1 MTTSIDPQTS
11 PQGDSPV
18 PPKSS
23 EQSPLLERV
32 FGNQFVL
39 LGLLLALLGWVAF
52 TRIWLFVLIIAI
64 VASVFLHEMGHFLM
78 AKRNGMKVTEF
89 FIGFGPRVW
98 SFRRGETEYGLK
110 LIPAGAYVRII
121 GMHGLEEIGE
131 NDEES
136 RTYRAQSYWRRMPV
150 VLAGPVTNI
159 VLGLVLLVVVFAGFG
174 HPSPDKW
181 KVDTVSAGS
190 AAASAGL
197 QPGDR
202 ILAFDGQ
209 SVGTFD
215 DFTSVVRARAGS
227 TGELTIQ
234 RGGEELTVPATIGWS
249 LNTDGARALQPLVPG
264 DRVTKVGDTPVST
277 YAELQSAVQ
286 RVIGPITL
294 TFDRNDRAFTT
305 TVDGPIALPVDGY
318 RGFLGVS
325 PSSVIVHA
333 GIVDATGQAFG
344 AFGETVVGSVQG
356 MGRIFSPSGI
366 SKLASQVANGS
377 AAQDTGA
384 IEEVG
389 SGSST
394 SGSGSGSATASS
406 NADRPMSLLGIV
418 NVGTQL
424 GEQAGWA
431 GVLALLAT
439 VNIFL
444 GLINLVPIL
453 PFDGGHI
460 AVATYE
466 EIRSRI
472 SGHAYRVNMAK
483 LMPLTYVVVLL
494 MVGLFAST
502 LYLDAVD
509 PVKLSP

>member
-1 MTTSIDPQTS
+1 MTTSSIPNETE
-11 PQGDSPV
+11 QGDSGE
-18 PPKSS
+18 PPRSS
-23 EQSPLLERV
+23 IIDRI

-39 LGLLLALLGWVAF
+39 LGLLLTLLGWVAL
-52 TRIWLFVLIIAI
+52 TRIWLFVLIVAI

-121 GMHGLEEIGE
+121 GMHGLEELGE
-131 NDEES
+131 SDEEA
-136 RTYRAQSYWRRMPV
+136 RTYRAQSYSRRMPV
-150 VLAGPVTNI
+150 VLAGPMVNI
-159 VLGLVLLVVVFAGFG
+159 VLGLLLLVVVFAGFG
-174 HPSPDKW
+174 QPSKDKW
-181 KVDTVSAGS
+181 KIDTVSSGS
-190 AAASAGL
+190 AAANAGL

-202 ILAFDGQ
+202 IIAFNGQ
-209 SVGTFD
+209 PVGAFD
-215 DFTSVVRARAGS
+215 DFTSVVRAQGGS
-227 TGELTIQ
+227 SGELTVQ
-234 RGGEELTVPATIGWS
+234 RGDEELVIPAKIGWS
-249 LNTDGARALQPLVPG
+249 LNADGARALQPLVPG
-264 DRVTKVGDTPVST
+264 DRVTKVGDVSVSS
-277 YAELQSAVQ
+277 YSEMQAALQ
-286 RVIGPITL
+286 RFIGPVTV

-305 TVDGPIALPVDGY
+305 TVDGPIPMPVDGY

-325 PSSVIVHA
+325 PSSVMVQA
-333 GIVDATGQAFG
+333 GIVEATGQAVG
-344 AFGETVVGSVQG
+344 AFGDTVVGSVQG

-366 SKLASQVANGS
+366 SKLASQVANGGS
-377 AAQDTGA
+377 SDFGSDSSV
-384 IEEVG
+384 EPVSSG
-389 SGSST
+389 SGSS
-394 SGSGSGSATASS
+394 SGSSSSTSS
-406 NADRPMSLLGIV
+406 NLDRPMSLLGIV

-444 GLINLVPIL
+444 GLINLAPIL

-466 EIRSRI
+466 EIRTRI
-472 SGHAYRVNMAK
+472 SGKAYRVNMAK
-483 LMPLTYVVVLL
+483 LMPVTYIVVLL

-509 PVKLSP
+509 PVNLSP

>member
-1 MTTSIDPQTS
+1 MTTSS
-11 PQGDSPV
+11 PPEESTANDV
-18 PPKSS
+18 PG
-23 EQSPLLERV
+23 ETREPLIERV
-32 FGNQFVL
+32 FGNRFVL
-39 LGLLLALLGWVAF
+39 LGLLLTLLGWVAV
-52 TRIWLFVLIIAI
+52 TRIWLFVLIVAI

-78 AKRNGMKVTEF
+78 AKRSGMKVTEF

-121 GMHGLEEIGE
+121 GMHGLEDIDEADDE
-131 NDEES
+131 N

-150 VLAGPVTNI
+150 VLAGPVVNI
-159 VLGLVLLVVVFAGFG
+159 VLGLLLLVVVFASFG
-174 HPSPDKW
+174 QPSADRW

-197 QPGDR
+197 EPGDR
-202 ILAFDGQ
+202 ILSFDGEP
-209 SVGTFD
+209 VGSFN
-215 DFTSVVRARAGS
+215 DFTSIVRARAGS
-227 TGELTIQ
+227 SGQ
-234 RGGEELTVPATIGWS
+234 LTVERNGEQITLPAVIGWS
-249 LNTDGARALQPLVPG
+249 LNTEGARALPPLVPG
-264 DRVTKVGDTPVST
+264 DRVTKVGDITVST
-277 YAELQSAVQ
+277 YAEAQTALRSF
-286 RVIGPITL
+286 IGPVTV
-294 TFDRNDRAFTT
+294 TFDRNDRSFTT
-305 TVDGPIALPVDGY
+305 TIDGPANLPVEGY

-325 PSSVIVHA
+325 PKSVLVHA
-333 GIVDATGQAFG
+333 GLFEATGQAVH
-344 AFGETVVGSVQG
+344 AFGDTVVGSVQG

-366 SKLASQVANGS
+366 SKLASQVANGGS
-377 AAQDTGA
+377 V
-384 IEEVG
+384 ESNSSVEPVN
-389 SGSST
+389 SGSSSSSS
-394 SGSGSGSATASS
+394 SGSSASGSS
-406 NADRPMSLLGIV
+406 NLDRPMSLLGIV

-424 GEQAGWA
+424 GEEAGWA

-444 GLINLVPIL
+444 GLINLVPLL

-466 EIRSRI
+466 EIRTRM
-472 SGHAYRVNMAK
+472 SGKPYRVNMAK
-483 LMPLTYVVVLL
+483 LMPVTYVVVLL

>member
-1 MTTSIDPQTS
+1 MTTSSIPNDIQEEGS
-11 PQGDSPV
+11 GE
-18 PPKSS
+18 PPRSS
-23 EQSPLLERV
+23 LLERI

-39 LGLLLALLGWVAF
+39 LGLLLTLLGWVAF
-52 TRIWLFVLIIAI
+52 TRIWLFVLIVAI

-110 LIPAGAYVRII
+110 LVPAGAYVRII
-121 GMHGLEEIGE
+121 GMHGLEEIDE
-131 NDEES
+131 SDEEA

-150 VLAGPVTNI
+150 VLAGPMVNI
-159 VLGLVLLVVVFAGFG
+159 VLGLLLLVVVFAGFG
-174 HPSPDKW
+174 QPSKDQW
-181 KVDTVSAGS
+181 KVNTVSSGS
-190 AAASAGL
+190 AAENAGL
-197 QPGDR
+197 QPGDQ
-202 ILAFDGQ
+202 IIAFNGQ
-209 SVGTFD
+209 PVGAFD
-215 DFTSVVRARAGS
+215 DFTSIVRAQGGS
-227 TGELTIQ
+227 AGELTVQ
-234 RGGEELTVPATIGWS
+234 RGNEQLSLPTKIGWS
-249 LNTDGARALQPLVPG
+249 LNADGARALQPLVPG
-264 DRVTKVGDTPVST
+264 DRVTKVGDVSVSS
-277 YAELQSAVQ
+277 YAETQAALQ
-286 RVIGPITL
+286 RFIGPVTV

-305 TVDGPIALPVDGY
+305 TVDGPIAMPVDGY

-325 PSSVIVHA
+325 PGSVIVHA
-333 GIVDATGQAFG
+333 GIVEATGQAVG
-344 AFGETVVGSVQG
+344 AFGDTVVGSVQG
-356 MGRIFSPSGI
+356 MGRVFSPSGI
-366 SKLASQVANGS
+366 SKLASQVANGGS
-377 AAQDTGA
+377 SDASSDSSV
-384 IEEVG
+384 EPVN
-389 SGSST
+389 SGSASS
-394 SGSGSGSATASS
+394 SGSGSTASS

-444 GLINLVPIL
+444 GLINLAPIL

-466 EIRSRI
+466 EIRTRI
-472 SGHAYRVNMAK
+472 SGKAYRVNMAK
-483 LMPLTYVVVLL
+483 LMPVTYIVVLL

>member
-1 MTTSIDPQTS
+1 VTSYS
-11 PQGDSPV
+11 
-18 PPKSS
+18 
-23 EQSPLLERV
+23 
-32 FGNQFVL
+32 
-39 LGLLLALLGWVAF
+39 
-52 TRIWLFVLIIAI
+52 
-64 VASVFLHEMGHFLM
+64 
-78 AKRNGMKVTEF
+78 
-89 FIGFGPRVW
+89 
-98 SFRRGETEYGLK
+98 
-110 LIPAGAYVRII
+110 
-121 GMHGLEEIGE
+121 
-131 NDEES
+131 
-136 RTYRAQSYWRRMPV
+136 
-150 VLAGPVTNI
+150 
-159 VLGLVLLVVVFAGFG
+159 
-174 HPSPDKW
+174 
-181 KVDTVSAGS
+181 
-190 AAASAGL
+190 
-197 QPGDR
+197 
-202 ILAFDGQ
+202 
-209 SVGTFD
+209 
-215 DFTSVVRARAGS
+215 
-227 TGELTIQ
+227 
-234 RGGEELTVPATIGWS
+234 
-249 LNTDGARALQPLVPG
+249 
-264 DRVTKVGDTPVST
+264 
-277 YAELQSAVQ
+277 ELQSALQ

-294 TFDRNDRAFTT
+294 TFERNDRAFTT

-333 GIVDATGQAFG
+333 GIVEATGQAFG

-366 SKLASQVANGS
+366 GKLASQVANGG
-377 AAQDTGA
+377 AEDTSGA
-384 IEEVG
+384 IEQVG
-389 SGSST
+389 SGT
-394 SGSGSGSATASS
+394 SGSGSGSTTASS

-444 GLINLVPIL
+444 GLINLVPLL

-472 SGHAYRVNMAK
+472 SGKAYRVNMAK
-483 LMPLTYVVVLL
+483 LMPVTYVVVLL

>member
-1 MTTSIDPQTS
+1 MTTSIDPQTG
-11 PQGDSPV
+11 PQGDSPSSQQT
-18 PPKSS
+18 PK
-23 EQSPLLERV
+23 QPPLLERV
-32 FGNQFVL
+32 FGNQIVL
-39 LGLLLALLGWVAF
+39 LGLLLTLLGWVAL

-121 GMHGLEEIGE
+121 GMHGLEEIDKDD
-131 NDEES
+131 DEG

-159 VLGLVLLVVVFAGFG
+159 VLGLILLVVVFAGFG
-174 HPSPDKW
+174 QPSPDKW
-181 KVDTVSAGS
+181 KVDTVSSGS
-190 AAASAGL
+190 AAANAGL

-209 SVGTFD
+209 SVGAFD

-227 TGELTIQ
+227 SGELTIE
-234 RGGEELTVPATIGWS
+234 RGGQELTVPATIGWS

-264 DRVTKVGDTPVST
+264 DRVTKVGDTPVTS
-277 YAELQSAVQ
+277 YSELQSALQ

-294 TFDRNDRAFTT
+294 TFERNDRAFTT

-333 GIVDATGQAFG
+333 GIVEATGQAFG

-366 SKLASQVANGS
+366 GKLASQVANGG
-377 AAQDTGA
+377 AEDTSGA
-384 IEEVG
+384 IEQVG
-389 SGSST
+389 SGN
-394 SGSGSGSATASS
+394 SGSGSGSTTASS

-444 GLINLVPIL
+444 GLINLVPLL

-472 SGHAYRVNMAK
+472 SGKAYRVNMAK
-483 LMPLTYVVVLL
+483 LMPVTYVVVLL

>member
-1 MTTSIDPQTS
+1 MTTSSIPNDIQEEGS
-11 PQGDSPV
+11 GE
-18 PPKSS
+18 PPRSS
-23 EQSPLLERV
+23 LLERI

-39 LGLLLALLGWVAF
+39 LGLLLTLLGWVAF
-52 TRIWLFVLIIAI
+52 TRIWLFVLIVAI

-110 LIPAGAYVRII
+110 LVPAGAYVRII
-121 GMHGLEEIGE
+121 GMHGLEEIDE
-131 NDEES
+131 SDEEA

-150 VLAGPVTNI
+150 VLAGPMVNI
-159 VLGLVLLVVVFAGFG
+159 VLGLLLLVVVFAGFG
-174 HPSPDKW
+174 QPSKDQW
-181 KVDTVSAGS
+181 KVNTVSSGS
-190 AAASAGL
+190 AAENAGL
-197 QPGDR
+197 QPGDQ
-202 ILAFDGQ
+202 IIAFNGQ
-209 SVGTFD
+209 PVGAFD
-215 DFTSVVRARAGS
+215 DFTSIVRAQGGS
-227 TGELTIQ
+227 AGELTVQ
-234 RGGEELTVPATIGWS
+234 RGNEQLSLPTKIGWS
-249 LNTDGARALQPLVPG
+249 LNADGARALQPLVPG
-264 DRVTKVGDTPVST
+264 DRVTKVGDVSVSS
-277 YAELQSAVQ
+277 YAETQAALQ
-286 RVIGPITL
+286 RFIGPVTV

-305 TVDGPIALPVDGY
+305 TVDGPIAMPVDGY

-325 PSSVIVHA
+325 PGSVIVHA
-333 GIVDATGQAFG
+333 GIVEATGQAVG
-344 AFGETVVGSVQG
+344 AFGDTVVGSVQG
-356 MGRIFSPSGI
+356 MGRVFSPSGI
-366 SKLASQVANGS
+366 SKLASQVANGGS
-377 AAQDTGA
+377 SDASSDSSV
-384 IEEVG
+384 EPVN
-389 SGSST
+389 SGSTSS
-394 SGSGSGSATASS
+394 SGSGSTASS

-466 EIRSRI
+466 EIRTRI
-472 SGHAYRVNMAK
+472 SGRSYRVDMAK
-483 LMPLTYVVVLL
+483 LMPVTYIVVLL

>member
-1 MTTSIDPQTS
+1 MTTPIEPNETETPAVVESAQ
-11 PQGDSPV
+11 Q
-18 PPKSS
+18 
-23 EQSPLLERV
+23 PLLERV
-32 FGNQFVL
+32 FGNRFVL
-39 LGLLLALLGWVAF
+39 LGLLLSLLGWVAF

-121 GMHGLEEIGE
+121 GMHGLEEIDDAD
-131 NDEES
+131 DEG

-150 VLAGPVTNI
+150 VLAGPVMNI
-159 VLGLVLLVVVFAGFG
+159 ALGLLLLIVVFAGFG
-174 HPSPDKW
+174 HPSTDKW
-181 KVDTVSAGS
+181 KVDTVSSGS

-209 SVGTFD
+209 PVGAFD
-215 DFTSVVRARAGS
+215 DFTSVVRAHAGS

-234 RGGEELTVPATIGWS
+234 RGDQQLTVPATIGWS
-249 LNTDGARALQPLVPG
+249 LNSDGARALQPLVPG
-264 DRVTKVGDTPVST
+264 DRVTKVGEVSVSS
-277 YAELQSAVQ
+277 YAEMQSALQ
-286 RVIGPITL
+286 RIIGPVVI

-305 TVDGPIALPVDGY
+305 TVDGPIAMPVDGY

-333 GIVDATGQAFG
+333 GIVEATGQAVQ
-344 AFGETVVGSVQG
+344 AFGETVVGSVKG
-356 MGRIFSPSGI
+356 VGRIFSPSGI
-366 SKLASQVANGS
+366 SKLASQVANG
-377 AAQDTGA
+377 
-384 IEEVG
+384 
-389 SGSST
+389 GSST
-394 SGSGSGSATASS
+394 TSNAIEPVGGSSSGSNAGSSATTSS

-444 GLINLVPIL
+444 GLINLVPLL

-466 EIRSRI
+466 EIRTRI
-472 SGHAYRVNMAK
+472 SGKAYRVNMAK
-483 LMPLTYVVVLL
+483 LMPVTYVVVLL

>member
-1 MTTSIDPQTS
+1 MTTPTDVAITIPDDPGT
-11 PQGDSPV
+11 PAR
-18 PPKSS
+18 PP
-23 EQSPLLERV
+23 LIERV
-32 FGNQFVL
+32 FGNQLVL
-39 LGLLLALLGWVAF
+39 LGLLLSLLGWVAF
-52 TRIWLFVLIIAI
+52 TRIWLFVLIVAI

-121 GMHGLEEIGE
+121 GMHGLEEIDQ
-131 NDEES
+131 NDDET
-136 RTYRAQSYWRRMPV
+136 RTYRSKSYWRRMPV
-150 VLAGPVTNI
+150 VLAGPIVNI
-159 VLGLVLLVVVFAGFG
+159 VLGLLLLVVVFAGFG
-174 HPSPDKW
+174 HPSTDKW
-181 KVDTVSAGS
+181 KVETVSTGS
-190 AAASAGL
+190 AAAAAGL
-197 QPGDR
+197 EPGDR

-209 SVGTFD
+209 PVGGFD
-215 DFTSVVRARAGS
+215 DFTSIVRARAGS
-227 TGELTIQ
+227 TGELTIE
-234 RGGEELTVPATIGWS
+234 RNGEQLNVPATIGWS
-249 LNTDGARALQPLVPG
+249 LNSEGTRALQPLLPG
-264 DRVTKVGDTPVST
+264 DRVTMVGDLPVSS
-277 YAELQSAVQ
+277 YSELQAAMQ
-286 RVIGPITL
+286 RMIGPVTL

-305 TVDGPIALPVDGY
+305 KVDGPIALPVDGY

-333 GIVDATGQAFG
+333 GIVEATGQAVG
-344 AFGETVVGSVQG
+344 AFGETIVGSVQG

-366 SKLASQVANGS
+366 SKLASQVANGGT
-377 AAQDTGA
+377 AQDSGS
-384 IEEVG
+384 IEEVGSG

-394 SGSGSGSATASS
+394 SGSGSGSSVSSS

-466 EIRSRI
+466 EIRTRI

>member
-1 MTTSIDPQTS
+1 MTTPLESQNSEAIDEGVAPR
-11 PQGDSPV
+11 P
-18 PPKSS
+18 
-23 EQSPLLERV
+23 PLLERI

-39 LGLLLALLGWVAF
+39 LGLLLSLLGWVAL
-52 TRIWLFVLIIAI
+52 TRIWLFVLIVAI
-64 VASVFLHEMGHFLM
+64 LASVFLHEMGHFLM

-121 GMHGLEEIGE
+121 GMHGLEEIDDSD
-131 NDEES
+131 DEG

-150 VLAGPVTNI
+150 VLAGPVMNI
-159 VLGLVLLVVVFAGFG
+159 VLGLLLLVVVFAGFG
-174 HPSPDKW
+174 QPSTDKW
-181 KVDTVSAGS
+181 KVETVSSGS
-190 AAASAGL
+190 AAANAGL

-202 ILAFDGQ
+202 ILAFDGEP
-209 SVGTFD
+209 VGAFD
-215 DFTSVVRARAGS
+215 DFTSIVRVHAGS
-227 TGELTIQ
+227 SGELTVQ
-234 RGGEELTVPATIGWS
+234 RGDQTLTLPATIGWS
-249 LNTDGARALQPLVPG
+249 LNSDGARALQPLLPG
-264 DRVTKVGDTPVST
+264 DRVTKVGDVSVSS
-277 YAELQSAVQ
+277 YSAMQAELQ
-286 RVIGPITL
+286 RYIGPVTIT
-294 TFDRNDRAFTT
+294 FERNDRAFTT
-305 TVDGPIALPVDGY
+305 TVDGPIAMPVDGD

-333 GIVDATGQAFG
+333 GIVQATGQAFT
-344 AFGETVVGSVQG
+344 AFGDTVVGSVQG

-366 SKLASQVANGS
+366 SKLASQVANGGS
-377 AAQDTGA
+377 SQTSGS
-384 IEEVG
+384 IEPVG
-389 SGSST
+389 SGST
-394 SGSGSGSATASS
+394 GTGSGSGSSSTASS
-406 NADRPMSLLGIV
+406 NADRPMSILGIV

-444 GLINLVPIL
+444 GLINLLPLL

-466 EIRSRI
+466 EIRTRM
-472 SGHAYRVNMAK
+472 SGKSYRVNMAK
-483 LMPLTYVVVLL
+483 FMPVTYVVVLL